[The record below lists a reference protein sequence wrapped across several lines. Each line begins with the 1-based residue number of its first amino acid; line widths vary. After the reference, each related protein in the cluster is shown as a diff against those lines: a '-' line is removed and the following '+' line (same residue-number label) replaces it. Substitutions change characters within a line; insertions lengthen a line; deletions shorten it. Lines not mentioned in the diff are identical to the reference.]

1 MENSSYL
8 LEKKPVMKNV
18 TRKKIKIIVTLLI
31 VMFEY
36 LYFLYSFCIT
46 FMMRQVLRNSHYIVD
61 TQRFNL
67 NPSTIKPTCFH
78 MH

>member
-36 LYFLYSFCIT
+36 LYILYSFCIT
-46 FMMRQVLRNSHYIVD
+46 FMMRNSHYIVD

-67 NPSTIKPTCFH
+67 NPSTINPTCSH